1 MAKQLLFS
9 DSARRKMM
17 GGVDILAQAV
27 GSTLGPTGRNV
38 IISKS
43 FGGPLVTKDGVTVSK
58 EIELPDPFE
67 NMGAKLV
74 NVVASKTSDVA
85 GDGTT
90 TATILARA
98 IYREGLRN
106 VTSGANPTA
115 VRRGIEKAVEVAVSE
130 LHEKLSRPVS
140 KKEEIAQVAAI
151 SANNDPAIG
160 NMLADAVERVGRDG
174 VITVEEGKTAS
185 TTLEFVEGMQFDK
198 GYLSPYF
205 VTSPTTME
213 VIFEDALILLHE
225 KKISSLREMIP
236 LLEKVAQSGK
246 PLLIVA
252 EDLEGEALA
261 TLVVNKLRGVLN
273 IAAVKAPGFGD
284 RRKAMLGDM
293 AVLTGGTVISEDL
306 GLKLENLQLSQ
317 LGRAKQVKVDKDTTT
332 IIQGDGK
339 KADIQRRI
347 DQLRR
352 QIEETDSE
360 YDKEKFQER
369 LAKLS
374 GGVALVRVG
383 APTEADMKQT
393 KARVEDALH
402 ATRAAAEEGIVP
414 GGGVALI
421 RVIPAVEKLH
431 AELQGDEKLGAAI
444 VLRALEEPT
453 RYIASNS
460 GHDGGVIAQEVKSNS
475 GAVGFDANTGNFVDM
490 FEAGIIDPTK
500 VTRTALQNAASIAA
514 LMLTTEAMVT
524 SIKDDEKE
532 ALPRSKALSARDLG
546 GKGNLARDGSLQSVP
561 PGFFFRRESH
571 FLVSIPS
578 VPAGSSVRNWCRMI
592 FWEYQWSWVKSRDG
606 LFPALQRP

>member
-1 MAKQLLFS
+1 MAKQLIFS
-9 DSARRKMM
+9 DAGRRKML
-17 GGVDILAQAV
+17 GGVDILAKAV

-38 IISKS
+38 ILSKS

-58 EIELPDPFE
+58 EIELADPFE

-115 VRRGIEKAVEVAVSE
+115 VRRGIEKAVEVAVNE
-130 LHEKLSRPVS
+130 LHDKLSRPVS
-140 KKEEIAQVAAI
+140 KKEEIAQVGSI
-151 SANNDPAIG
+151 SANNDPTIG
-160 NMLADAVERVGRDG
+160 TMLADAVEKVGRDG

-185 TTLEFVEGMQFDK
+185 TVLEFVEGMQFDK

-213 VIFEDALILLHE
+213 VLFEDALILLHE

-252 EDLEGEALA
+252 EDVEGEALA

-317 LGRAKQVKVDKDTTT
+317 LGQAKQIKVDKDTHNHHPGGRQEGRHPAPDRSAPSPDRGDRQRVR
-332 IIQGDGK
+332 QGEVPGAARQALRRRGLDSRWCSDRGRHE
-339 KADIQRRI
+339 ADQGPHRRRPACHPGGRRRG
-347 DQLRR
+347 DRSRWRRGPDSRDSGRREAAVRAQGRREAGRGDHPAGARGADPPHRVQLR
-352 QIEETDSE
+352 
-360 YDKEKFQER
+360 
-369 LAKLS
+369 
-374 GGVALVRVG
+374 
-383 APTEADMKQT
+383 P
-393 KARVEDALH
+393 
-402 ATRAAAEEGIVP
+402 
-414 GGGVALI
+414 
-421 RVIPAVEKLH
+421 
-431 AELQGDEKLGAAI
+431 
-444 VLRALEEPT
+444 
-453 RYIASNS
+453 
-460 GHDGGVIAQEVKSNS
+460 
-475 GAVGFDANTGNFVDM
+475 
-490 FEAGIIDPTK
+490 
-500 VTRTALQNAASIAA
+500 
-514 LMLTTEAMVT
+514 
-524 SIKDDEKE
+524 
-532 ALPRSKALSARDLG
+532 
-546 GKGNLARDGSLQSVP
+546 
-561 PGFFFRRESH
+561 
-571 FLVSIPS
+571 
-578 VPAGSSVRNWCRMI
+578 
-592 FWEYQWSWVKSRDG
+592 
-606 LFPALQRP
+606 